1 MKSSLTIGE
10 LAARF
15 GLATHV
21 LRHWESVGLLEP
33 SRHSGGHRRYGSAD
47 VERVT
52 FILKAKEVGLSL
64 DDTRVFLHAP
74 AGADRKAVLREQQAR
89 LEHRVR
95 TAQDALALL
104 AHVLRCEHEDVIQCP
119 NFRALLRTSDRSPL
133 G

>member
-1 MKSSLTIGE
+1 MKSSFTIGE

-21 LRHWESVGLLEP
+21 LRHWESMGLLEP
-33 SRHSGGHRRYGSAD
+33 ARHSGGHRRYGSEDA
-47 VERVT
+47 ERVT

-95 TAQDALALL
+95 AAQEALELL

-119 NFRALLRTSDRSPL
+119 NFRALLASDRSPP